1 MITLWSTPEAIAREY
16 DELWK
21 KSLDVIGVRFA
32 TSKIKFADQ
41 IQKGRACQMQF
52 AGAAWTADWPTADN
66 FLQLSYGPNV
76 GESNYACYK
85 SAAFDEFYR
94 QAQRL
99 PDSPERNRLYRA
111 MARQMEMDTTWV
123 MGATRYKNTLFYPW
137 MLGYKKHPILHAP
150 WPFMDIDN
158 SKRPAK

>member
-1 MITLWSTPEAIAREY
+1 
-16 DELWK
+16 
-21 KSLDVIGVRFA
+21 
-32 TSKIKFADQ
+32 
-41 IQKGRACQMQF
+41 MQF

-76 GESNYACYK
+76 GEDNYACYK
-85 SAAFDEFYR
+85 SAAFDAFYR

-111 MARQMEMDTTWV
+111 MARQLEVDSAWV

-137 MLGYKKHPILHAP
+137 LLGYKKHPILHAP

-158 SKRPAK
+158 SKRPTQ